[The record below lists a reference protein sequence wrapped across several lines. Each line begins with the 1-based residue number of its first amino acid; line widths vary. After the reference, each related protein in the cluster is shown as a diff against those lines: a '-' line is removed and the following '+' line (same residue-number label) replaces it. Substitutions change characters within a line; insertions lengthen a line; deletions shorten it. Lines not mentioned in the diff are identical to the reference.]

1 MKFQSTVLQS
11 GKSATGIPIP
21 PEIIERLDAGKRPA
35 LHVTVNGYTY
45 RTTVGFM
52 DGQPMLSLSAENREN
67 AGLQAGDMV
76 EVTVE
81 VATEPP
87 TIEVPSDLTA
97 ALNQSGVI
105 DAFEASAPSRRK
117 EYVRQVTSAKT
128 EETRQ
133 RRILKVVQQL
143 AGG

>member
-11 GKSATGIPIP
+11 GKTATGIPIP

-97 ALNQSGVI
+97 ALNQAGVI

-117 EYVRQVTSAKT
+117 EYVR
-128 EETRQ
+128 
-133 RRILKVVQQL
+133 
-143 AGG
+143 

>member
-97 ALNQSGVI
+97 ALNQAGVI